1 MKTTW
6 WQRLLLIVGAAV
18 AIHFGALW
26 ALPRAIVVAAR
37 AVLWHKVGINRIHH
51 APLPDATWRTVVMP
65 SPDLL
70 YSACAY
76 DVRKQ
81 PLLIDVDIPDTYWSI
96 AAFSATTDNFFVQND
111 VDIKSKRARFLLTAQ
126 PSWTFE
132 PERTVIHSPTATG
145 IVLFRILVK
154 DRKDLT
160 ALEAVQRQASCAVL
174 P

>member
-1 MKTTW
+1 MKW
-6 WQRLLLIVGAAV
+6 WQRLLLIVAAAV
-18 AIHFGALW
+18 AIHFAALW
-26 ALPRAIVVAAR
+26 ALPRGMVLITR

-51 APLPDATWRTVVMP
+51 AALPDATWRTVVMP

-70 YSACAY
+70 YSACAF

-111 VDIKSKRARFLLTAQ
+111 AEIKGKRARYLLTSQ

-132 PERTVIHSPTATG
+132 PERTVIHSPSSTG
-145 IVLFRILVK
+145 VVLFRILVK
-154 DRKDLT
+154 DRKDLA
-160 ALEAVQRQASCAVL
+160 ALEAVQRQANCAVL
-174 P
+174 Q